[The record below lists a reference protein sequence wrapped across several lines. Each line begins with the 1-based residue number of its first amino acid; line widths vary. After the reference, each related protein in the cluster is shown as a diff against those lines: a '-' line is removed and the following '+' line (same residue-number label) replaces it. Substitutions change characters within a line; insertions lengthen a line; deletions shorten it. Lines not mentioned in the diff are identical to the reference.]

1 MGLGEG
7 NAPGWIVPEMDVET
21 VTAAVC
27 GSNLGDGAIDGV
39 RLRVGSIATMTPW
52 R

>member
-27 GSNLGDGAIDGV
+27 GSDLATV
-39 RLRVGSIATMTPW
+39 RSTACDSVWDRS
-52 R
+52 RQ